1 MLRRIMV
8 ERGYFSLGRVGGVS
22 LRAHVLTIL
31 GALFFTGF
39 RFEPGAWL
47 GFFLLVLLHEVGHA
61 LVVRRYG
68 LQVSS
73 IDLHAFGG
81 VCHWSGQATSWQRA
95 VIAWGG
101 VMAQALL
108 LVVTTGIVAIVGSP
122 HSAFVAQIV
131 YVFTATNLWL
141 IVLNLAPIPPLDGAE
156 AWKILGQLR
165 ARWDAYRAQRT
176 FRSPRRAAARDK
188 AKAFRLDDPPRPR
201 VSPDEAARIARAFED
216 AIRRRP

>member
-1 MLRRIMV
+1 ML
-8 ERGYFSLGRVGGVS
+8 ERGYVSLGRVRGVS
-22 LRAHVLTIL
+22 LRAHVLTLL

-39 RFEPGAWL
+39 RFEPGAWV
-47 GFFLLVLLHEVGHA
+47 GFFLLILLHEIGHA

-68 LQVSS
+68 LHVQS
-73 IDLHAFGG
+73 IDLHVFGG

-101 VMAQALL
+101 VMAQAVVLL
-108 LVVTTGIVAIVGSP
+108 ATMGVVAVAGAP
-122 HSAFVAQIV
+122 HGAFLTELV

-156 AWKILGQLR
+156 AWKILGELRTRWTAYKARRAVRSSSRDR
-165 ARWDAYRAQRT
+165 AR
-176 FRSPRRAAARDK
+176 
-188 AKAFRLDDPPRPR
+188 AFRLDEAPRPR
-201 VSPDEAARIARAFED
+201 LSPEDAARIARAFED